1 MSYGD
6 TTIDSVNDVPPL
18 PAEENISLWEDQD
31 EPVDAFTLMH
41 HDLDVCTN
49 SLQYAMLLDIVNNL
63 LLYVEPHRKQALER
77 YEYSKLNISLRIITT
92 FPSDSFE

>member
-1 MSYGD
+1 M
-6 TTIDSVNDVPPL
+6 NDVPPL
-18 PAEENISLWEDQD
+18 PAEENISLWENQD

-77 YEYSKLNISLRIITT
+77 
-92 FPSDSFE
+92 